1 MHVNRDEE
9 KRSRDTKRSYLLNLR
24 ENGQHVTLWSHCF
37 IYYCCVAVSF
47 VDGYCKG
54 TLIERVP
61 DPPHKKRGVTSWL
74 LKALCSAAEPSQH
87 KAVQVASSLSLKDVL
102 EHITLLLLTK
112 HLRVRQPDSVPSA
125 VPTGLVTFSEPA
137 LQQKPSK
144 CHRLLI

>member
-1 MHVNRDEE
+1 M
-9 KRSRDTKRSYLLNLR
+9 
-24 ENGQHVTLWSHCF
+24 
-37 IYYCCVAVSF
+37 SF

-61 DPPHKKRGVTSWL
+61 DPPYKKRGVTSWL
-74 LKALCSAAEPSQH
+74 LKALCSAAEPSQP
-87 KAVQVASSLSLKDVL
+87 KAVQVASSLSLKVVL
-102 EHITLLLLTK
+102 EHITLLTK
-112 HLRVRQPDSVPSA
+112 HLRVRQPDSVPSV

>member
-1 MHVNRDEE
+1 MHYIGI
-9 KRSRDTKRSYLLNLR
+9 KRREAMTKKSSLLNLR
-24 ENGQHVTLWSHCF
+24 ENGEHMTLWSQCF
-37 IYYCCVAVSF
+37 IYYWCISVSF

-61 DPPHKKRGVTSWL
+61 DQPHQKRGVTSWL

-87 KAVQVASSLSLKDVL
+87 TAVWVASSLSLKDVL
-102 EHITLLLLTK
+102 EHISLLLLTK
-112 HLRVRQPDSVPSA
+112 HLRVRQPDSVPSV

>member
-1 MHVNRDEE
+1 M
-9 KRSRDTKRSYLLNLR
+9 NLR
-24 ENGQHVTLWSHCF
+24 KNGQRVTLWSHCF
-37 IYYCCVAVSF
+37 IYYCCVAMSF